1 MQLTIILNDKS
12 KQIINMS
19 DKALMKNEK
28 QRKSPQEIHEMCKTI
43 ASDVSRDDY
52 ESILIS

>member
-1 MQLTIILNDKS
+1 MQLTIILNEKS

-28 QRKSPQEIHEMCKTI
+28 QRKTEGEIKQMCHDI
-43 ASDVSRDDY
+43 ACDVSRGNY
-52 ESILIS
+52 ENILIS